1 MRRPATTT
9 TLRVAQR
16 FCGADAGSSQRRD
29 CAGDQCD
36 EGQEEHR
43 GAQTEARGLDQASQ
57 ADAQVL
63 PQLAEE
69 LDSAF
74 AGPCGLVF
82 ALSGFGNLADIAE
95 SAPCLRTRRSRV
107 QALLDEFL
115 GAYEYKGCKAPPR
128 RVRVIECTGVMVPR
142 VE

>member
-16 FCGADAGSSQRRD
+16 FCGADVGSSQRRD
-29 CAGDQCD
+29 SAGDQCD
-36 EGQEEHR
+36 E
-43 GAQTEARGLDQASQ
+43 
-57 ADAQVL
+57 VL

-69 LDSAF
+69 LESAF
-74 AGPCGLVF
+74 AGPCSLVF
-82 ALSGFGNLADIAE
+82 ALGGFGNLADIAE
-95 SAPCLRTRRSRV
+95 SAPCLRTRRSPV